1 MLQQQITSLKQV
13 NLQIQNDLEEL
24 GQYGRCH
31 SLRNDAVPVKK
42 KERRQNVFE
51 HVEGMFEEAEAGNVD
66 GYIDRARR
74 IGKTYF
80 VKKSPRKYK
89 SNIVK
94 LTTFRHRT
102 IVYRLKKNMN
112 EVHFALMKKKA
123 QLIKISL

>member
-1 MLQQQITSLKQV
+1 MTRYLS
-13 NLQIQNDLEEL
+13 
-24 GQYGRCH
+24 R
-31 SLRNDAVPVKK
+31 RK
-42 KERRQNVFE
+42 KEGRQNVFE
-51 HVEGMFEEAEAGNVD
+51 HVVGMFEEAETGNVE

-89 SNIVK
+89 SIIVK

-112 EVHFALMKKKA
+112 DN
-123 QLIKISL
+123 I